1 MVGQLILKMNSYDLT
16 VARDELSLVDGVLLW
31 GSRVV
36 VPPQAR
42 NTVLEEVHAA
52 HIGTARMKSLTRQFV
67 WWPKIDNDLESKIRS
82 CNICQKFKGQLKWK
96 IYFIFYNLDMLV

>member
-1 MVGQLILKMNSYDLT
+1 MEVLAIYFHHSCSKFERIYRNGNKRLQ
-16 VARDELSLVDGVLLW
+16 ELVVDIV
-31 GSRVV
+31 
-36 VPPQAR
+36 
-42 NTVLEEVHAA
+42 TDHAA

-96 IYFIFYNLDMLV
+96 IHFIFYNLDMLV